1 MMQNKK
7 LKGNIY
13 LLLAGFLWGLS
24 FIFQSKGIEVVPPI
38 AFNGIRCLLGG
49 VVLLPVI
56 YIVDRNKAKNGIPVM
71 KFDKTLITGGVLC
84 GVFLCIATTLQ
95 TVGMLETSPGKAG
108 FITALYMIIVPVIN
122 LLRGKKP
129 TIMIF
134 MAVAIAVAGL
144 YFMCIPKGG
153 FTLTTGDLLVFCCAF
168 VFSGHILAIDH
179 FSPKVDGIK
188 LSAMQF
194 FVCGIINIIWMFFD
208 EVPTITNVMAAKI
221 DIAYAGI
228 VSCGV
233 AYTLQIVGQKYTDP
247 TSASILM
254 SLESVFATLA
264 TVVLVALGWE
274 LTGGALS
281 AREIFGCVLMF
292 GAILLVQMPDKKQ
305 NEIV

>member
-1 MMQNKK
+1 MHNTK
-7 LKGNIY
+7 LKGNLY

-56 YIVDRNKAKNGIPVM
+56 FFVDKSKEKNGISVQ
-71 KFDKTLITGGVLC
+71 KTDKNLIIGGLLC
-84 GVFLCIATTLQ
+84 GIFLCIATTLQ

-108 FITALYMIIVPVIN
+108 FITALYMIVVPIIN
-122 LLRGKKP
+122 LFRGKKP
-129 TIMIF
+129 SAMIF

-153 FTLTTGDLLVFCCAF
+153 FTLTTGDFLVFCCAF
-168 VFSGHILAIDH
+168 VFSVHILTVDH

-188 LSAMQF
+188 LSALQF

-208 EVPTITNVMAAKI
+208 KVPSFENVMAAKI

-254 SLESVFATLA
+254 SLESVFATLS

-281 AREIFGCVLMF
+281 KREILGCILMF
-292 GAILLVQMPDKKQ
+292 GAILLVQLPDNKQ
-305 NEIV
+305 KSKE